1 MGRPLDRLAMFLQQ
15 REACPL
21 PRLPLVGAGWTLP
34 SMDTYWAETEVGA
47 GSSLKLIQWYK
58 C

>member
-1 MGRPLDRLAMFLQQ
+1 MDRLAMFLQQ

-21 PRLPLVGAGWTLP
+21 PRPPLVGAGWTLP

>member
-1 MGRPLDRLAMFLQQ
+1 MDWLAVFLQQ

-21 PRLPLVGAGWTLP
+21 PWPPLARAERTLP
-34 SMDTYWAETEVGA
+34 STDTYQAETEVGA
-47 GSSLKLIQWYK
+47 GSGLKLTQWYK

>member
-1 MGRPLDRLAMFLQQ
+1 MDGLTVFLQQ

-21 PRLPLVGAGWTLP
+21 PRRPLVGAGRTLP
-34 SMDTYWAETEVGA
+34 SMDTYWAETEVGV
-47 GSSLKLIQWYK
+47 GSGLKLIQWYK